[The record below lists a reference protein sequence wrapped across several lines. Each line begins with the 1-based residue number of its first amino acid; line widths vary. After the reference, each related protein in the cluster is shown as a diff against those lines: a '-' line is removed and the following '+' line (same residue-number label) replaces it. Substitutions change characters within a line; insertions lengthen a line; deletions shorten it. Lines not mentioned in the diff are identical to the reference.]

1 MKLII
6 VIATLVLATL
16 TGMAQADDQR
26 FVFEPE
32 IIAVKQ
38 PSVATFEPE
47 LVVAPARPQKQK
59 KIRRATVDLPV
70 ANMATAQETGK
81 VKNLVV
87 ARAQAKARFAEIFAF
102 KGKITQAT
110 VDEANKAA
118 KAYFDS
124 LPKEVRDAYG
134 GKAPS
139 CAYAR

>member
-1 MKLII
+1 MKLFILAL
-6 VIATLVLATL
+6 IALVLATINP
-16 TGMAQADDQR
+16 ARADQR

-32 IIAVKQ
+32 VVKVVR
-38 PSVATFEPE
+38 PSTATFEPE
-47 LVVAPARPQKQK
+47 IVVPVRAQQK
-59 KIRRATVDLPV
+59 KIRRATVNLLV
-70 ANMATAQETGK
+70 ANTATAQEAQK
-81 VKNLVV
+81 VKDLVS
-87 ARAQAKARFAEIFAF
+87 ARAQAKAHFAEIFAF
-102 KGKITQAT
+102 KGKITRAT

>member
-1 MKLII
+1 VKLSTFSVLVII
-6 VIATLVLATL
+6 LATL
-16 TGMAQADDQR
+16 IGVAQADDKR

-32 IIAVKQ
+32 VVKVVR
-38 PSVATFEPE
+38 PSVADMPE
-47 LVVAPARPQKQK
+47 LVVVPNRPQKK
-59 KIRRATVDLPV
+59 VKRVVNLSV
-70 ANMATAQETGK
+70 ANTATAQETGK